1 MKTQHTMTALAAV
14 LFSGLT
20 TAKVPVLATDIEANS
35 RIVNLG
41 YSDLSLTQDLENG
54 RNTAVVETDV
64 TVREL
69 GLVISGPTTQ
79 LVTPILAVDVSGVS
93 SDSTSD
99 YSNLDIYAGLAFE
112 GLVQKH
118 LLLFNYED
126 NSDKDVPNSLGLS
139 GVYRAAPSL
148 TSRGSYELVATF
160 DLQQGTSTAKGG
172 HDLSFGLNSK
182 LPLSQKVNLISSL
195 GLGFETDV
203 EYSDGSY
210 RKAKPG
216 VNAELGL
223 NIQPTSNLAI
233 EVELGSYL
241 QGYEYYREDGS
252 QSFTE
257 FRTGLG
263 FMLDVS
269 VAL

>member
-1 MKTQHTMTALAAV
+1 MNTKYTTTALAAL

-20 TAKVPVLATDIEANS
+20 MAKVPVLATDIEANS
-35 RIVNLG
+35 RIVNVG

-69 GLVISGPTTQ
+69 GMIISGPTTQ
-79 LVTPILAVDVSGVS
+79 LVTPILSVDVSGVS
-93 SDSTSD
+93 SNSTSD

-112 GLVQKH
+112 GLVQRH

-126 NSDKDVPNSLGLS
+126 SSDEGVSSSLGML

-148 TSRGSYELVATF
+148 TSKGSYELVASF
-160 DLQQGTSTAKGG
+160 ELQQGTSTAKGG
-172 HDLSFGLNSK
+172 HELSFGLNSK

-195 GLGFETDV
+195 GLGFETDL
-203 EYSDGSY
+203 EYSDGSS

-233 EVELGSYL
+233 DLELGSYL

-263 FMLDVS
+263 VMLDVS